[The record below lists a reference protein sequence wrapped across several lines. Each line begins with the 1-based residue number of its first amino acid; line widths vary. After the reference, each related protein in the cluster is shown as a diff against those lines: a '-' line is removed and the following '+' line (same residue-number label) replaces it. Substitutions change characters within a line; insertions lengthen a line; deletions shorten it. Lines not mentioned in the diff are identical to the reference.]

1 MWKIIRG
8 RCRLNF
14 ALCLP
19 NLCYTAGMSKCS
31 NRTMFLFYIF
41 LGKSTGFQGEY
52 ICDKIKDEELVFL
65 KCETPGLNEVGCIS
79 LTLKN

>member
-1 MWKIIRG
+1 
-8 RCRLNF
+8 
-14 ALCLP
+14 
-19 NLCYTAGMSKCS
+19 
-31 NRTMFLFYIF
+31 MFLFYIF